1 MNYDYERKNKQKL
14 QETNLF
20 TLYLK
25 LLKFYK
31 LYNYNFI
38 FIKFILQIKY
48 NIFFF
53 DISNI
58 DLD

>member
-48 NIFFF
+48 NIFFL
-53 DISNI
+53 ILAI
-58 DLD
+58 

>member
-1 MNYDYERKNKQKL
+1 MNYDYKRKNKQKI

-20 TLYLK
+20 ILYLK

-38 FIKFILQIKY
+38 FKICFADKVH
-48 NIFFF
+48 FF
-53 DISNI
+53 
-58 DLD
+58 